1 MTEIKKSRTTV
12 ANIWFG
18 LLMIYLASSYFAQDV
33 LLPAAVNSI
42 VLYVFLAFSA
52 FAIICQGKIKLYNIL
67 LWGAVFLVLSFVAML
82 YSPAVS
88 ILSGTYYSMIVN
100 FILVFIL
107 SQMPW
112 DSKRF
117 DMIMKTFAWVSA
129 ALIIV
134 LAMTGNLVDDSAEG
148 RLGTELFGNANTL
161 AMMLMVG
168 AIYSLWIVISS
179 GKISTKITYF
189 ILLAVIYIGM
199 FLSGGRKFVVLPIIF
214 LFILLLN
221 KTDKKGKSHLIRNTM
236 IVVVAAIA
244 LYWLIMKV
252 PVFYE
257 IIGIRFEEFFALFG
271 MGEQEV
277 DGSTRLRMQMIDAA
291 WDGWLDSPLWGH
303 GFDSFKYYNA
313 RSVTGHM
320 YYSHNNFVELLYNQ
334 GIIGFVAYYFIY
346 GYILVKALKH
356 KGRSLSKGF
365 AIAVIVSL
373 LAFEYFGITYSVT
386 PAQFM
391 LFFAYYQ
398 IMNLS
403 SKGSENERLIENG

>member
-18 LLMIYLASSYFAQDV
+18 LLMIYLVTSYFAQDV

-52 FAIICQGKIKLYNIL
+52 FAVICQGKIKLYNIL
-67 LWGAVFLVLSFVAML
+67 PWGLLFLAFSFVAML
-82 YSPAVS
+82 YSPEFS

-134 LAMTGNLVDDSAEG
+134 LAMTGNLVDDSADG

-168 AIYSLWIVISS
+168 AIYAVWVVISS
-179 GKISTKITYF
+179 EKISTKITYF
-189 ILLAVIYIGM
+189 VLLAVIYIGM

-214 LFILLLN
+214 LFVLLLN
-221 KTDKKGKSHLIRNTM
+221 KADKKGRSHLIRNTV
-236 IVVVAAIA
+236 ITAVAVVA
-244 LYWLIMKV
+244 LYLLIMKV
-252 PVFYE
+252 PMFYD
-257 IIGIRFEEFFALFG
+257 IIGVRFEEFFAVFG
-271 MGEQEV
+271 IGEQEV
-277 DGSTRLRMQMIDAA
+277 DSSTRLRMQMIDAA
-291 WDGWLDSPLWGH
+291 WNGWLDSPIWGH

-334 GIIGFVAYYFIY
+334 GIIGFVTYYFMY
-346 GYILVKALKH
+346 GYVLVKALKR

-373 LAFEYFGITYSVT
+373 LAFEYFGVTYSSISI
-386 PAQFM
+386 QIM
-391 LFFAYYQ
+391 LFFAYLK
-398 IMNLS
+398 IMEATNEQ
-403 SKGSENERLIENG
+403 KRDKQEN